1 MIISKKPFLLKLMA
15 LLCFAVISLAPHV
28 YGQSATTGKIY
39 GQVTDKETG
48 YPLPSATVL
57 ILGTNR
63 GAAADID
70 GRYLILNVPAGV
82 YTLRF
87 QIIGYGDLSVSDV
100 KVIVGSSVEL
110 NVQLSSKVL
119 EAEEIVISAERPI
132 IAKDQ
137 TGSLRV
143 VTAEAVQNIPV
154 RGVQNVVATS
164 SGVVQD
170 ERGGTLNVRGGRTD
184 QTAYVIDGVWSND
197 PLTGTNVGA
206 VSQRAIQEL
215 TLMTGGYNAEFGNAM
230 SGVVNVITKSGD
242 EKYSLNLEILSDE
255 FLGDGGTAFHNFGNT
270 LYGVSFG
277 GPVLP
282 NKRGLIRFYESVEY
296 NFARDR
302 NPSWIATDAQ
312 DLAIS
317 AFPDLRQHVIDQ
329 YQSRIDREGLG
340 YSLDAL
346 LNESSPW
353 ESTRPGLLP
362 DYSQKSWTWNQK
374 YTININPLRIT
385 LGGNVYRADRRG
397 GITSYLLF
405 NAHRQPILLDRD
417 TQFYARVTHTLG
429 KRTFYDAQVSWL
441 RSVNKQFDPFLK
453 ENFWLYGDSAS
464 THLYGIG
471 SNPSAHSLFFATQGG
486 RVGFDEFGF
495 HALPDRIN
503 NFYDNRETRFW
514 QGNLNV
520 THQIG
525 QHHELKFGGE
535 LRDHSLRKY
544 QIGPASLSQKFVTV
558 GNERIFLANQVWVQD
573 KTYSQLTEAERAIFN
588 AFAVQEELQGA
599 TPEANYAQL
608 QQRQSE
614 IYRTANLE
622 RYGYDLFGRK
632 LNSGFDGPKNPIIGA
647 FYFQDKVEYAD
658 FVLNFGLRFDRWDAN
673 DLVIRDFNDITNS
686 SNGGTQAP
694 IPNGDGEI
702 GEDSYTKSKV
712 YNRVSPRLGF
722 SFPVTDRTV
731 FYSQWGKFSQFPSL
745 DNFYIGREYFAYRT
759 LEAATFTNFGNPN
772 LKPERTT
779 SYEIGVR
786 HQLGDVGR
794 LQTTAYYKQIE
805 DLIQT
810 GLILSN
816 YNPGGFA
823 VFINSDYAT
832 VRGFEV
838 SLDFRRWNNF
848 TGSLNYSLSFAKGT
862 GSDPSTQF
870 NTAWQNARQ
879 PKFETALNYDQ
890 RHTASLNIDYR
901 LPKRSGLLSEFGVN
915 LLYRFNSGRPYTLN
929 DANSNP
935 FNRLIRPQSTVN
947 GVYAPG
953 NSRMDLRIDK
963 TFRYGAWGFNIYVN
977 TTNLLDQRL
986 INGVWNSSGQPGE
999 SGYLTSDTGRDV
1011 LAGYT
1016 AEQRALYTD
1025 SFRLL
1030 EMDPFNFGAPRTVQL
1045 GLQITY

>member
-1 MIISKKPFLLKLMA
+1 MISKRHLFTRAVPVSWLITACLVLQV
-15 LLCFAVISLAPHV
+15 FA
-28 YGQSATTGKIY
+28 QSATTGKIY
-39 GQVTDKETG
+39 GVVTDKDTG
-48 YPLPSATVL
+48 SPLPGANVL
-57 ILGTNR
+57 VVGTNK
-63 GAAADID
+63 GAATDMN

-82 YTLRF
+82 YTLRCQF
-87 QIIGYGDLSVSDV
+87 IGYSDYNVSDL
-100 KVIVGSSVEL
+100 KVIVGSSFEQ
-110 NVQLSSKVL
+110 NMALSGTVI
-119 EAEEIVISAERPI
+119 AGEEIIVSAERPI

-170 ERGGTLNVRGGRTD
+170 ERGGALNIRGGRTD

-197 PLTGTNVGA
+197 PLTGNSVGS
-206 VSQRAIQEL
+206 VSKSAIQEL

-242 EKYSLNLEILSDE
+242 EKYSFNLEVLTDE
-255 FLGDGGTAFHNFGNT
+255 FLGDGGSAFHNFGNT
-270 LYGVSFG
+270 LYGLSFG

-282 NKRGLIRFYESVEY
+282 KNKGLIRFYESVEY

-302 NPSWIATDAQ
+302 NPSWVAGDAR

-329 YQSRIDREGLG
+329 YQPRLDRAGRDL
-340 YSLDAL
+340 SLEAL
-346 LNESSPW
+346 LSARTPW
-353 ESTRPGLLP
+353 ASARPGLLP

-374 YTININPLRIT
+374 YTINVKQFRFT
-385 LGGNVYRADRRG
+385 LGGNIYRADRRG
-397 GITSYLLF
+397 GVTSYLLF

-417 TQFYARVTHTLG
+417 TQFYGRVSHTLG
-429 KRTFYDAQVSWL
+429 TRTFYDAQVSWL

-464 THLYGIG
+464 THLYGVE
-471 SNPSAHSLFFATQGG
+471 SNPSAHSLFFATQGN
-486 RVGFDEFGF
+486 RIGFDEFGF

-514 QGNLNV
+514 QANLNV

-544 QIGPASLSQKFVTV
+544 QVGPTSLSREFVTLGGDRV
-558 GNERIFLANQVWVQD
+558 FLANQQWVQD
-573 KTYSQLTEAERAIFN
+573 KAYSQLSDAERAIFS
-588 AFAVQEELQGA
+588 AFAARLELNEP
-599 TPEANYAQL
+599 TPEANFTRL
-608 QQRQSE
+608 QEKQAE

-632 LNSGFDGPKNPIIGA
+632 LDGGFDGPKNPIIGA
-647 FYFQDKVEYAD
+647 LYFQDKVEYAD

-694 IPNGDGEI
+694 LPNGDGEI
-702 GEDSYTKSKV
+702 GEDSYTDSEV

-722 SFPVTDRTV
+722 SFPVTDKTV

-745 DNFYIGREYFAYRT
+745 DNFYIGREYFAFRT

-879 PKFETALNYDQ
+879 PKFETPLDYDQ
-890 RHTASLNIDYR
+890 RHTASLNVDYR
-901 LPKRSGLLSEFGVN
+901 LSKRPGLLSEFGVN

-929 DANSNP
+929 DPNSNP
-935 FNRLIRPQSTVN
+935 FNRLLRPLSTVN

-953 NSRMDLRIDK
+953 NSRMDLRVDK
-963 TFRYGAWGFNIYVN
+963 TFRYGAWGFNLYLN
-977 TTNLLDQRL
+977 ATNILDQRL
-986 INGVWNSSGQPGE
+986 ANGVWNSSGQPGE
-999 SGYLTSDTGRDV
+999 TGYLTSETGRDV

-1016 AEQRALYTD
+1016 TEQRALYTD

-1030 EMDPFNFGAPRTVQL
+1030 EMDPFNFGAPRVVQL
-1045 GLQITY
+1045 GLQINY